1 MFVITGAGDGLE
13 KAQID
18 YINTEL
24 NRNDIVV
31 ATNMPGAHA
40 EPNAVNFIAENG
52 MTPVAGGVSRNSCAP
67 DGCEEFLNQVGAEMI
82 GPVTSGT
89 RAKIPGQSMYAWNN
103 YEAWEYF
110 LLANGYL
117 G

>member
-31 ATNMPGAHA
+31 ATNMPGAPCGTKCRKLHSGEWYDA
-40 EPNAVNFIAENG
+40 S
-52 MTPVAGGVSRNSCAP
+52 GGWRVPEFVCA
-67 DGCEEFLNQVGAEMI
+67 
-82 GPVTSGT
+82 
-89 RAKIPGQSMYAWNN
+89 
-103 YEAWEYF
+103 
-110 LLANGYL
+110 
-117 G
+117 

>member
-1 MFVITGAGDGLE
+1 
-13 KAQID
+13 
-18 YINTEL
+18 
-24 NRNDIVV
+24 
-31 ATNMPGAHA
+31 
-40 EPNAVNFIAENG
+40 
-52 MTPVAGGVSRNSCAP
+52 
-67 DGCEEFLNQVGAEMI
+67 MI